1 MERRVANSRRGDIP
15 ASKSVRLT
23 MGRAEGML
31 MRALRLVFRFL
42 GMGFMD
48 QAASSRTLG
57 LALGG
62 GSELG
67 LAHLGVLCVLEEH
80 GIRAS
85 YISGCSAGALVA
97 AFYAAGAPVEFMRD
111 IGLRLNWR
119 ALQKFTLPVLALST
133 NEPLGRFLRRFLP
146 VRDFASLRIPIR
158 LVATDLLTAEMVV
171 FQGGPPFRP
180 LGLIEDPEVVFE
192 TGDFIEA
199 VRASCARPIINRP
212 VKIGRRLLV
221 DGALTNN
228 VPALLTRDMGA
239 EVVVAVDLHRSRWK
253 DKPPTNI
260 LAYAVQAQAIHLHWS
275 IKHRKLAADIVIHPD
290 FGEIGAVDFSS
301 AKELVRCGEEAAR
314 AALPAI
320 QEALARP
327 RP

>member
-1 MERRVANSRRGDIP
+1 M
-15 ASKSVRLT
+15 
-23 MGRAEGML
+23 
-31 MRALRLVFRFL
+31 
-42 GMGFMD
+42 
-48 QAASSRTLG
+48 G

-85 YISGCSAGALVA
+85 FVSGCSAGALVA
-97 AFYAAGAPVEFMRD
+97 AFYAGGAPAPFMRD

-146 VRDFASLRIPIR
+146 ARDFASLKIPIR
-158 LVATDLLTAEMVV
+158 LVTTDLLTAEMVV
-171 FQGGPPFRP
+171 FQGGPPFQPR
-180 LGLIEDPEVVFE
+180 GLIEDPEVVFE

-199 VRASCARPIINRP
+199 VRASCARPVINRP
-212 VKIGRRLLV
+212 VKIGKRLLV

-239 EVVVAVDLHRSRWK
+239 EVVVAVDLHRRRWK
-253 DKPPTNI
+253 DTPPTNI
-260 LAYAVQAQAIHLHWS
+260 FTYAVQAQAIHLHWS
-275 IKHRKLAADIVIHPD
+275 IKHRKVAADVVIHPD
-290 FGEIGAVDFSS
+290 FSQVRALDFS
-301 AKELVRCGEEAAR
+301 AGKDLVRCGEEAAR
-314 AALPAI
+314 NALPAI

-327 RP
+327 KP

>member
-1 MERRVANSRRGDIP
+1 
-15 ASKSVRLT
+15 
-23 MGRAEGML
+23 
-31 MRALRLVFRFL
+31 
-42 GMGFMD
+42 MD
-48 QAASSRTLG
+48 QAAPGRTMG

-85 YISGCSAGALVA
+85 FISGCSAGALVA
-97 AFYAAGAPVEFMRD
+97 AFYAGGAPVEFMRE

-133 NEPLGRFLRRFLP
+133 NEPLGRFLQRFLP
-146 VRDFASLRIPIR
+146 ARDFASLKIPIR
-158 LVATDLLTAEMVV
+158 LVTTDLLTAEMVV
-171 FQGGPPFRP
+171 FQGGPPFKP
-180 LGLIEDPEVVFE
+180 LGIIEDPEVVFE

-199 VRASCARPIINRP
+199 VRASCARPVINRP
-212 VKIGRRLLV
+212 VKIGKRLLV

-239 EVVVAVDLHRSRWK
+239 DVVVAVDLHRRQWK

-260 LAYAVQAQAIHLHWS
+260 FTYAVQAQAIHLHWS
-275 IKHRKLAADIVIHPD
+275 IKHRKVAADVVIHPD
-290 FGEIGAVDFSS
+290 FSQVRALDFS
-301 AKELVRCGEEAAR
+301 AGKDLVRCGEEAAR
-314 AALPAI
+314 NALPAI
-320 QEALARP
+320 QEALACP
-327 RP
+327 KP